1 MNTTERWLLGA
12 LIGINLVLKCAW
24 LGVNELTLDEPF
36 TVYWSQRPWKEMWAM
51 FATENNPPLFFLIIR
66 CWSFFTPFEAAWLR
80 APSALFSALTVWPL
94 FLLARQLVDR
104 RTAVL
109 ACLLFTFSNYHYG
122 FAHEVRAYAFFTLLT
137 TAAMWVLIRTNDT
150 WRTAGLATLSILLV
164 YTHFFGWLVL
174 GLLGSLTLLPEL
186 RSRRRSLFTA
196 LGITVVAF
204 LPYSMLFA
212 QRLGQSVSEGTWL
225 TPPVPEELYNMVWRW
240 SNAPVLAVLFLG
252 SILAACIKDRLR
264 STALRLGLVWTF
276 VPLVGMFLVSYQVP
290 IFLDRYLVYAAPGFA
305 LLVATSVVNLLPSS
319 PARNVLAGLPAVG
332 LLLTFTPWKDNGLHP
347 SRVVQLETTWCDG
360 ACSVEV
366 LPPWYWLTHLAA
378 TDIRSLQRPAQQH
391 MAFSNGD
398 QTGKGGMNDQPGT
411 AIVIDAGA
419 ELVDPTRAW
428 YTRLKTT
435 HPQVDSVEAT
445 HKVWIYRFRR

>member
-1 MNTTERWLLGA
+1 
-12 LIGINLVLKCAW
+12 
-24 LGVNELTLDEPF
+24 
-36 TVYWSQRPWKEMWAM
+36 
-51 FATENNPPLFFLIIR
+51 
-66 CWSFFTPFEAAWLR
+66 
-80 APSALFSALTVWPL
+80 
-94 FLLARQLVDR
+94 
-104 RTAVL
+104 
-109 ACLLFTFSNYHYG
+109 
-122 FAHEVRAYAFFTLLT
+122 
-137 TAAMWVLIRTNDT
+137 
-150 WRTAGLATLSILLV
+150 
-164 YTHFFGWLVL
+164 
-174 GLLGSLTLLPEL
+174 
-186 RSRRRSLFTA
+186 
-196 LGITVVAF
+196 
-204 LPYSMLFA
+204 
-212 QRLGQSVSEGTWL
+212 
-225 TPPVPEELYNMVWRW
+225 MVWRW